1 MFATMAA
8 RAISTSA
15 GSVTVPMTTRFTPP
29 AECKTHWTYE
39 DSYFNSISNG
49 ILVQNQV
56 TTRGIGVDS
65 KCFPSGWTG
74 NGRASDQQTQTFSP
88 GACPISY
95 TTVTEQV
102 TQGTTIGVCCYSD
115 FSYVETGNLVG
126 CVSRFPYD
134 SSTIVTGWAQ
144 LVRQSSNNM
153 TQVAGPM
160 TMWAQPITVAFE
172 EKDLSLFSTTAS
184 SSALS
189 TSTAAAA
196 AGAPTTTFAAVTSS
210 PAASP
215 TVTAPESTQSS
226 SSHQNSG
233 GWSTYAKTVVGV
245 VVSMSCFSIALA
257 AVTIWYTRR
266 KRLAIQRAVQ
276 EHIDRKPVPLD
287 DGTSS
292 DGTPS
297 DETSRRTSGE
307 LEGQEIYQLPTG
319 PEPAELYGS
328 NWLERYIPSRILSMK
343 PKDRCTI
350 HQLPAEREPAELY
363 GSNWLERNLPS
374 RLSSAVKPQDRHTI
388 HQLPSEREPAEIN
401 GSNWLERNL
410 PSRISFAM
418 KPQNRHTMHQLSLEP
433 QRSELYGSDWQK

>member
-88 GACPISY
+88 GACPVSY
-95 TTVTEQV
+95 TTVTEQIS
-102 TQGTTIGVCCYSD
+102 QGTTIGVCCYSD

-126 CVSRFPYD
+126 CVSRFPYA

-144 LVRQSSNNM
+144 LVRQSADNM

-172 EKDLSLFSTTAS
+172 EKDVSLFSTTTS
-184 SSALS
+184 SSDLP

-196 AGAPTTTFAAVTSS
+196 AGAPTTTFATVTSS

-215 TVTAPESTQSS
+215 TVTTPESTQSS
-226 SSHQNSG
+226 SSRPKSSG
-233 GWSTYAKTVVGV
+233 LSEKFIIGV
-245 VVSMSCFSIALA
+245 VVSLTLFTISVVAFAL
-257 AVTIWYTRR
+257 WYLRK
-266 KRLAIQRAVQ
+266 KRLVVERAIQ
-276 EHIDRKPVPLD
+276 EHIDHKPIPLD
-287 DGTSS
+287 DGISS
-292 DGTPS
+292 DK
-297 DETSRRTSGE
+297 TSRRASGE
-307 LEGQEIYQLPTG
+307 LEGHEIYQLPTA
-319 PEPAELYGS
+319 PEPSELYGS

-343 PKDRCTI
+343 PKDRRTI
-350 HQLPAEREPAELY
+350 HQLPAEREPAELH
-363 GSNWLERNLPS
+363 GSNWLERN
-374 RLSSAVKPQDRHTI
+374 I
-388 HQLPSEREPAEIN
+388 
-401 GSNWLERNL
+401 
-410 PSRISFAM
+410 PSRISSAM
-418 KPQNRHTMHQLSLEP
+418 KPQNRHTIHQLSSEP
-433 QRSELYGSDWQK
+433 EPSELYGSDWQK